1 MTSMKPILAAAAVAV
16 AGAVWAAAPV
26 YKGPVKAEEVHTR
39 DGVGHFLEK
48 IRSGKKEI
56 VVAYLG
62 GSITEMNGWRNLTTD
77 WLRKTYPG
85 VTFKEVHAAIG
96 GTGSDL
102 GVFRLAH
109 DALRHNPDLLFVE
122 FATNDGG
129 AAPENIWRAMEGI
142 VRQTW
147 RKDATTDI
155 VFTYTITH
163 AMLNDYGKGL
173 CPRAAS
179 AMEQLADFYGIPSIG
194 FGPRVMEEV
203 KAGRLVMNWAAAEK
217 ETAVPVETPERDKA
231 ISAALA
237 KEGKILFAKD
247 GVHPAMTGHGF
258 YLKSIVNGF
267 TQMKDAKPA
276 DHAAKL
282 KTAFIADNL
291 ENAKMVPI
299 KPEMLTGAWRKL
311 PENDSKSRAFSGRMG
326 ELWLAETPGDTLTF
340 TFKGSY
346 CRIYDLLGP
355 DGGQVWVT
363 VDGVRAKRPS
373 ARFDSYCTYHRI
385 ATLHVFAGAEGVHTV
400 EIKVDKDQPSRQ
412 SVAFRLKNPAV
423 ELAQPKYQ
431 GTRFWP
437 AQIMLVG
444 DLVR

>member
-1 MTSMKPILAAAAVAV
+1 MKMIKTCVVATLLCV
-16 AGAVWAAAPV
+16 AGVVGAATPV
-26 YKGPVKAEEVHTR
+26 YKGPVKAEEVHVR

-62 GSITEMNGWRNLTTD
+62 GSITAMGGWRNLTTD

-85 VTFKEVHAAIG
+85 VTFKEIHAAIG

-102 GVFRLAH
+102 GVFRLEH
-109 DALRHNPDLLFVE
+109 DALRYNPDLLFVE
-122 FATNDGG
+122 FATNDGH
-129 AAPENIWRAMEGI
+129 AAPESIWKSMEGI

-163 AMLNDYGKGL
+163 AMLGDYGKGL

-203 KAGRLVMNWAAAEK
+203 KAGRLVMNWAAAEMA
-217 ETAVPVETPERDKA
+217 TAVPTETPERDKA

-247 GVHPAMTGHGF
+247 GVHPAMPGHGF

-267 TQMKDAKPA
+267 TQMKDSKPV

-282 KTAFIADNL
+282 KTVFIEGNL
-291 ENAKMVPI
+291 EPAKMVPI
-299 KPEMLTGAWRKL
+299 QPGMLTGAWRKL
-311 PENDSKSRAFSGRMG
+311 PPTDSKMRAFSGRMG
-326 ELWLAETPGDTLTF
+326 DMWLAETPGDKM
-340 TFKGSY
+340 TFKFKGTC
-346 CRIYDLLGP
+346 CRIYDLVGP
-355 DGGQVWVT
+355 DGGQMWVT
-363 VDGVRAKRPS
+363 VDGKRASRPQP
-373 ARFDSYCTYHRI
+373 RFDSYCTYHRI
-385 ATLHVFAGAEGVHTV
+385 ATLWVFAGADGEHTV
-400 EIKVDKDQPSRQ
+400 EIEVDKDQPSRK
-412 SVAFRLKNPAV
+412 SVASALKNPDV

-444 DLVR
+444 DLVP